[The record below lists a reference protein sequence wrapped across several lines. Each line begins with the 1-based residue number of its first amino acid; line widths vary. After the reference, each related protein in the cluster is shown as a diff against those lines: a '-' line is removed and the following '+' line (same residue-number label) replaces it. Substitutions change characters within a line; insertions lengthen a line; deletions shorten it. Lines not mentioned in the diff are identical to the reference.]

1 MRIIPGPV
9 VFLGCLL
16 AACSNSSPTTS
27 QPPTVVGYTVVMT
40 IPVDTL
46 AQTGADIPVLF
57 TVRARESDGSS
68 QPASGQAIAVSVT
81 AGGGTLTP
89 GGGVVFTGATNAR
102 LTTAADGT
110 ASVTWTL
117 GSTAGIQTL
126 HGSLS
131 SVEYVDLNVTATTP

>member
-1 MRIIPGPV
+1 
-9 VFLGCLL
+9 
-16 AACSNSSPTTS
+16 
-27 QPPTVVGYTVVMT
+27 MT

>member
-1 MRIIPGPV
+1 MRILPGPV

-27 QPPTVVGYTVVMT
+27 QPPTVVGYNVVMT

-89 GGGVVFTGATNAR
+89 GGGGVTGAVNAR
-102 LTTAADGT
+102 LTTTADGT

-117 GSTAGIQTL
+117 GSAAGTQTL

-131 SVEYVDLNVTATTP
+131 SVENVDLNVTATTP